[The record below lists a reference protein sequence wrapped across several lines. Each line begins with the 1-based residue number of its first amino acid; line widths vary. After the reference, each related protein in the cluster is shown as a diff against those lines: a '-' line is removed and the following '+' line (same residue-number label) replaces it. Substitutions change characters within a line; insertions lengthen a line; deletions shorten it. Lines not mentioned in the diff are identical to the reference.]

1 MRIDLDTVGVKGA
14 MSVERVRRVL
24 IQCVPVD
31 GTPSSAV
38 VEVKRAFSPS
48 SPSASFSS
56 TQTLTLDGSAITSID
71 VTDTAWIH
79 FVCTTA
85 QSGVRV
91 NVEIETRGSVNGL
104 AFEDTYD
111 LTDTGPRGVVDVSG
125 RYRAFLMLDPRESN
139 SAVLEIK
146 RRIGMGTDALSFASA
161 LEPTISSSAITEID
175 TDESGF
181 LVPVCTTS
189 QSEQRVT
196 AYWYVRERVESDL
209 VRGTAFP
216 ANPSDGQ
223 RFTRTDLDYETF
235 TWDATREK
243 WLGELRSMFAARNY
257 TGTGTGGGLTL
268 AFDGVLLDDNTGFG
282 IDHDFTIVGAEFTSK
297 QALSIDLDWHHAGT
311 KQTTLMSMSSEASK
325 SDYTIDYDE
334 TAAVSNILRFE
345 LSNRTSG
352 TIDDPVV
359 KLWYRRKAT

>member
-48 SPSASFSS
+48 SPSASFLS

-71 VTDTAWIH
+71 VTDTAWVH

-91 NVEIETRGSVNGL
+91 NVETETTGIVDGTV
-104 AFEDTYD
+104 FEATYD
-111 LTDTGPRGVVDVSG
+111 LADTGPRGIVDVSG
-125 RYRAFLMLDPRESN
+125 RGRAFLMLDPRESN
-139 SAVLEIK
+139 SAAVEIK
-146 RRIGMGTDALSFASA
+146 RRIGMGTDAISFSSA
-161 LEPTISSSAITEID
+161 VTPTIGSATITEID
-175 TDESGF
+175 TNESGY

-189 QSEQRVT
+189 QSEQRAT
-196 AYWYVRERVESDL
+196 AYWYLRGRVESDL
-209 VRGTAFP
+209 VRGAAFP
-216 ANPSDGQ
+216 ENPDDGH
-223 RFTRTDLDYETF
+223 RFTRTDLDNETF

-257 TGTGTGGGLTL
+257 TGSGSGGGLTL

-297 QALSIDLDWHHAGT
+297 QAVSIDLDWHHAGT

-325 SDYTIDYDE
+325 SDYTLDYDE
-334 TAAVSNILRFE
+334 TANVSNILRFE
-345 LSNRTSG
+345 LANRTTG

-359 KLWYRRKAT
+359 KLWYRKKAT